1 MTTATV
7 PAPKG
12 VKAQSTKGRS
22 APTGHCNEV
31 LIVGRLSMAAEE
43 RMLPS
48 GDTVVGWRLVVQRPT
63 GAPRAGSD
71 VIDCAAF
78 GARVKRSALGWEA
91 GAVIKIEGALR
102 RRFWRAESGTASRY
116 EIEVSHASRVN

>member
-1 MTTATV
+1 MATTAASAT
-7 PAPKG
+7 KG
-12 VKAQSTKGRS
+12 VKEQGTKVRPPS
-22 APTGHCNEV
+22 AGHCNEV

-43 RMLPS
+43 RELPS
-48 GDTVVGWRLVVQRPT
+48 GDRVVSWRLVVQRPT
-63 GAPRAGSD
+63 GASRAGSD

-91 GAVIKIEGALR
+91 GAVIRVQGSLR

-116 EIEVSHASRVN
+116 EIEVSHASRVT